1 MRMRNRYGMQRCGA
15 RSSVLMTVSL
25 SLLASI
31 VDASCPT
38 APNTIRPSAGAHP
51 VGVCAR
57 EMPPP
62 AQEIAAAHVEH
73 PLPAHSI
80 QAANAAELMRWE
92 GLRMSVVV
100 RSGFDPGRP
109 AEADAGSESSV
120 HRTLDDVPWADAR
133 DWVHNPP
140 QILQELRN
148 YRRQGMP
155 ILHLVNSAQTVVA
168 LGLSNHGKP
177 GLYFTRKLPF

>member
-1 MRMRNRYGMQRCGA
+1 MDNPCGA
-15 RSSVLMTVSL
+15 SGRVGWQRS
-25 SLLASI
+25 LAS
-31 VDASCPT
+31 
-38 APNTIRPSAGAHP
+38 
-51 VGVCAR
+51 
-57 EMPPP
+57 P
-62 AQEIAAAHVEH
+62 AQ
-73 PLPAHSI
+73 
-80 QAANAAELMRWE
+80 
-92 GLRMSVVV
+92 
-100 RSGFDPGRP
+100 
-109 AEADAGSESSV
+109 SV

-177 GLYFTRKLPF
+177 GLYFTHKLPF